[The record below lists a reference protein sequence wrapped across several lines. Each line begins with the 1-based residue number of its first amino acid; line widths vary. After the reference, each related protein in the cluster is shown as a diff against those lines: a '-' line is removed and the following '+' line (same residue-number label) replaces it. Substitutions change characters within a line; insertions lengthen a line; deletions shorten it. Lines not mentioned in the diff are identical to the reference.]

1 MTTKAKE
8 SVWASIQAGIRYLWT
23 DKLLR
28 FIFIVMM
35 STNFLLI
42 GPIMVGIPVMANQR
56 LPEGATAF
64 GLLMSAFAGGNLL
77 GYLVVGSL
85 PRPGAAKLRLMVV
98 AVFTAFG
105 VVIGSLGII
114 TSTWI
119 DFGILFLLG
128 IGNGF
133 MAVLMMTWMQ
143 TRTPKAMLGRMMSL
157 LMLSSIGLTPI
168 SQAVA
173 GALSKW
179 NLTMLFALPG
189 TLMLLVTIWV
199 AFHPYLKGFSESLAA
214 TNTEVQGQD
223 PVGVAK
229 KTT

>member
-1 MTTKAKE
+1 
-8 SVWASIQAGIRYLWT
+8 
-23 DKLLR
+23 
-28 FIFIVMM
+28 
-35 STNFLLI
+35 
-42 GPIMVGIPVMANQR
+42 
-56 LPEGATAF
+56 
-64 GLLMSAFAGGNLL
+64 
-77 GYLVVGSL
+77 
-85 PRPGAAKLRLMVV
+85 
-98 AVFTAFG
+98 
-105 VVIGSLGII
+105 
-114 TSTWI
+114 
-119 DFGILFLLG
+119 LFLLG